1 MCWLVFRLPAR
12 FLERLARCGCRKVLR
27 RIGQAGGQLPAP
39 RAGDEAVPQDEQDP
53 VLVVLHRGEH
63 NRGQAEQV
71 VINTAPAGKFD
82 VSDAHL
88 FAAIWGV
95 VVHRDRALTTIGAAP
110 GANGLDDVERA
121 LGAGIGLLGTGSPMV
136 GIGRR
141 GMSLDLGGRRVS
153 FEEMASSSFAE
164 FLSSY
169 APHLIPGGA
178 LRDFPGGIS
187 AAGMLSHATTIVA
200 VACDDGVV
208 LASDRRAT
216 SGNMISKRDVDMVF
230 RCDDFSAVGIAG
242 VLALALEF
250 AKLFQLELEHYEKM
264 EGRSLSLEG
273 KAHRLT
279 AMIRGNLPLAM
290 QGLVMIPLLAG
301 YDPDS
306 GTGRIFS
313 YDPAGGPYEEHRFH
327 SIGSGSVFA
336 NGALKKLYVSEMP
349 ASDAVL

>member
-1 MCWLVFRLPAR
+1 
-12 FLERLARCGCRKVLR
+12 
-27 RIGQAGGQLPAP
+27 
-39 RAGDEAVPQDEQDP
+39 
-53 VLVVLHRGEH
+53 
-63 NRGQAEQV
+63 
-71 VINTAPAGKFD
+71 
-82 VSDAHL
+82 
-88 FAAIWGV
+88 
-95 VVHRDRALTTIGAAP
+95 
-110 GANGLDDVERA
+110 
-121 LGAGIGLLGTGSPMV
+121 
-136 GIGRR
+136 
-141 GMSLDLGGRRVS
+141 MSLDLGGRRVS

-216 SGNMISKRDVDMVF
+216 SGNMISKRDVDKVF

-279 AMIRGNLPLAM
+279 AMIRGNLALAM
-290 QGLVMIPLLAG
+290 QGLVMVPLLAG

-336 NGALKKLYVSEMP
+336 NGALKKLYVDDMP
-349 ASDAVL
+349 VSDAVLCCLQALYDAADDDSATGGPDVPRQIFPIVTTITADGFTRLPEAEVAEVAQRVVGERMGSPDGPIASLRA